1 MDKKHAEETLDMNID
16 PEQKLCESWSI
27 GRLRPW
33 LQMLADRELPTRLRG
48 RIDPSDIVQQTLV
61 KAWQAEADF
70 HGSTHEQRLAWL
82 RTILKNTIR
91 DQHRRLIGAVKRGE
105 GREQLA
111 TDVFREGEPG
121 LSEHARMYGPTASGQ
136 MGAMEDALQL
146 AYAMAKLPFDQRRVI
161 EMRHFDNLSYET
173 IAQRLDKSESAVRM
187 LWVRG
192 LRNLQSQKTVA

>member
-1 MDKKHAEETLDMNID
+1 MDEKHAEEAFAMTID

-33 LQMLADRELPTRLRG
+33 LQMLADRELPARLRG

-61 KAWQAEADF
+61 KAWQGEADF
-70 HGSTHEQRLAWL
+70 QGSTHEQRLAWL

-91 DQHRRLIGAVKRGE
+91 DQHRRLIGAIKRGG
-105 GREQLA
+105 GREQLE
-111 TDVFREGEPG
+111 TDVFREDEPG
-121 LSEHARMYGPTASGQ
+121 LSEHAKMQGPTVSGQ

-146 AYAMAKLPFDQRRVI
+146 ANAMAKLPFEQRRVI
-161 EMRHFDNLSYET
+161 EMRHFDNLSYAT

-192 LRNLQSQKTVA
+192 LRNLQYIKSE